1 MAENYVD
8 YGLVKKPHN
17 DRPLTEEESEE
28 WVKCASEFWY
38 FATNYAKVLGPKGM
52 TLFEPRKYQIEM
64 IDVILGT
71 RHSLFNSPRQSG
83 KTILMAVYV
92 MWISIFHPD
101 STSGFTSFK
110 GSNVKDFIKRCQTV
124 YEYLPDFLKPPVT
137 RYNTTEIAFTNNS
150 MVYAEVSSE
159 TALRGRTITGNGV
172 AILDELAF
180 VSMADEM
187 LTSLLPAL
195 EAAGEEAT
203 TKVIIISTPNSSTG
217 KYAELVNGA
226 IEGTNEWTYYKVDP
240 SLIPGRTEEWKA
252 KQIRNMGINKF
263 RQEFEGYFLSDNS
276 SLINSAIIES
286 IEAVE
291 PVRQVGDL
299 KLWINSFNGRKV
311 AISVDVAEGV
321 GKDNS
326 SFQIFDLDS
335 LEQVGEYAY
344 NMVNQ
349 NQYFRIILK
358 TVHMMYEEGVS
369 EVYMGIERNGLGNGI
384 LRLIEN
390 SMDEKLSNVT
400 QINEVDSKGVA
411 SGRSGLV
418 TTAKTKLE
426 GCALLKELVEEG
438 KLTLRSKAL
447 LNELRMFTKQGATF
461 KAERGAKDDR
471 VMATVVLMNMFKQ
484 ISNYEEGL
492 YDVINEVSL
501 DAQDEDWS
509 TILF

>member
-1 MAENYVD
+1 
-8 YGLVKKPHN
+8 
-17 DRPLTEEESEE
+17 
-28 WVKCASEFWY
+28 
-38 FATNYAKVLGPKGM
+38 
-52 TLFEPRKYQIEM
+52 
-64 IDVILGT
+64 
-71 RHSLFNSPRQSG
+71 
-83 KTILMAVYV
+83 
-92 MWISIFHPD
+92 
-101 STSGFTSFK
+101 
-110 GSNVKDFIKRCQTV
+110 
-124 YEYLPDFLKPPVT
+124 
-137 RYNTTEIAFTNNS
+137 
-150 MVYAEVSSE
+150 
-159 TALRGRTITGNGV
+159 
-172 AILDELAF
+172 
-180 VSMADEM
+180 MADEM

-226 IEGTNEWTYYKVDP
+226 IEGTNEWTYYKVDS

-335 LEQVGEYAY
+335 LEQIGEYAY

-384 LRLIEN
+384 LRLVEN

-400 QINEVDSKGVA
+400 QINEVDSY
-411 SGRSGLV
+411 R
-418 TTAKTKLE
+418 
-426 GCALLKELVEEG
+426 
-438 KLTLRSKAL
+438 
-447 LNELRMFTKQGATF
+447 
-461 KAERGAKDDR
+461 DR
-471 VMATVVLMNMFKQ
+471 
-484 ISNYEEGL
+484 
-492 YDVINEVSL
+492 
-501 DAQDEDWS
+501 DWETPS
-509 TILF
+509 SYII